1 MKYVQIVFSPTGGT
15 LKAANAVTE
24 EWSGSVE
31 VIDLSDPNKN
41 FSEYSFDSE
50 DIALIAMPSYG
61 GRVPATAAERLKKLK
76 GGGAKCTLLCVY
88 GNRAYED
95 TLVEMEDI
103 AKECGFEVKAAIA
116 AVAEH
121 SIAHKYAAGRPDS
134 EDIKKLK
141 EFSGAAIRTMQDEA
155 HTAELKLAGNRPY
168 KKASGAGLVPKAD
181 QHCVKCGVCAQKCP
195 VKAIS
200 TETVGTADAKKCISC
215 MRCIKVCPHAA
226 RSANKAMV
234 SAVSLVLKKAALK
247 ERNANCLSELYPI
260 HTKLRTA

>member
-31 VIDLSDPNKN
+31 TVDLSDQNKD

-50 DIALIAMPSYG
+50 DFALIALPSYG
-61 GRVPATAAERLKKLK
+61 GRVPAIAAERLKKLN
-76 GGGAKCTLLCVY
+76 GGGARCALLCVY

-134 EDIKKLK
+134 EDVKKLK
-141 EFSGAAIRTMQDEA
+141 EFSGTVLEKLQNAKEDNG
-155 HTAELKLAGNRPY
+155 LKLAGNRPY
-168 KKASGAGLVPKAD
+168 KKASGAGLVPKAN
-181 QHCVKCGVCAQKCP
+181 QYCVKCGVCAESCP

-200 TETVGTADAKKCISC
+200 TEDIGTADAKKCISC

-234 SAVSLVLKKAALK
+234 SAVSLVLKKSCSQRK
-247 ERNANCLSELYPI
+247 ECELFV
-260 HTKLRTA
+260 

>member
-31 VIDLSDPNKN
+31 VIDLSDPNKD
-41 FSEYSFDSE
+41 FSKFSFDSE
-50 DIALIAMPSYG
+50 DIALIALPSYG

-103 AKECGFEVKAAIA
+103 AKECEFEVKAAIA

-134 EDIKKLK
+134 EDVKKLK
-141 EFSGAAIRTMQDEA
+141 EFSGTVLEKLQNTKEDNG
-155 HTAELKLAGNRPY
+155 LKLAGNRPY

-234 SAVSLVLKKAALK
+234 SAVSLVLKKSCSQRK
-247 ERNANCLSELYPI
+247 ECELFV
-260 HTKLRTA
+260 

>member
-31 VIDLSDPNKN
+31 VIDLSDPNKD

-50 DIALIAMPSYG
+50 DIALIAIPSYG
-61 GRVPATAAERLKKLK
+61 GRVPGTAAERLKKIK

-103 AKECGFEVKAAIA
+103 AKECGFEVKAAIT

-141 EFSGAAIRTMQDEA
+141 EFSKTALCKMQDEA

-168 KKASGAGLVPKAD
+168 KKTSGAGLVPKAD

-195 VKAIS
+195 VEAIS
-200 TETVGTADAKKCISC
+200 TKNIGTADPKKCISC

-226 RSANKAMV
+226 RSVSKAMT
-234 SAVSLVLKKAALK
+234 SAVSLMLKKSCSQRK
-247 ERNANCLSELYPI
+247 ECELFV
-260 HTKLRTA
+260 